1 VPDRVAVVTDSTAA
15 LPDALARRA
24 GVTVVPLDVTI
35 DGVRHDASRLTPAE
49 LLAALERNARVS
61 TSQPPPAAFAAAYA
75 RAVASGATE
84 IVSVHLSG
92 ALSGTVDAA
101 RLAARDVAVPVHVVD
116 ARTATMALGFAA
128 LAAAGTAA
136 SLAETAAT
144 SVPARRSPW
153 WRRRREPAGPT
164 APPGPS
170 AGELVAGRAA
180 EVAGASRV
188 WFLVDSL
195 EHLRRGGRLG
205 AASTAI
211 GTVLGLRPLLTVRDG
226 GIVVAERV
234 RTRRAA
240 RERLVGL
247 AAADAEARPGRVRVA
262 VLHLGRP
269 EVASALAEQLAT
281 RLGDRVVDSVVCES
295 DAVIAAHVGPGL
307 LAIVVAGA

>member
-1 VPDRVAVVTDSTAA
+1 MPDRVAVVTDSTAA

-153 WRRRREPAGPT
+153 WRRRREPA
-164 APPGPS
+164 PPGPS

-240 RERLVGL
+240 RDRLVGL